1 MARKRFSYGKFEKD
15 RKKAT
20 ELSKSGFRLDTLSDD
35 LHRTA
40 GAIKKVVKNS
50 YNLSDA
56 EFARLRDRAQFCDKR
71 SACEWCTLPVIKRT
85 MPECKVC
92 YDNT

>member
-1 MARKRFSYGKFEKD
+1 MVRKRFSYEKFEKD
-15 RKKAT
+15 REKAT
-20 ELSKSGFRLDTLSDD
+20 KLSKSGFRLDTLSDD
-35 LHRTA
+35 LHRNIEA
-40 GAIKKVVKNS
+40 RKKVVKNS
-50 YNLSDA
+50 YDLSDV
-56 EFARLRDRAQFCDKR
+56 ELARLRDKAQFCGKR